1 MKILVV
7 EDDSETAQFL
17 VKSLADEGY
26 VVAHSPNGADGL
38 CQASRENFDVLIVD
52 RMLPKLDGLQLVKE
66 LRDRGNS
73 VPVLFLTALS
83 GIDDRVIGLNSG
95 GDDYLG
101 KPFAFAELSARVAA
115 LGRRNHVSPVGTKL
129 SLFDLEI
136 DLLSRAVRRAGRTI
150 DLQPRE
156 FQLLE
161 YLLRNVGKN
170 VTRAMLLENV
180 WGFHFDPHTNVVEAH
195 ISRLRS
201 KIDKGF
207 DIELLHTLRGSG
219 YCLRAPS

>member
-17 VKSLADEGY
+17 VKGLAGEGY
-26 VVAHSPNGADGL
+26 AVAHSADGADGL
-38 CQASRENFDVLIVD
+38 RQADRENFDVLIVD
-52 RMLPKLDGLQLVKE
+52 RMLPNLDGLQLVKE
-66 LRDRGNS
+66 LRGRGKRT
-73 VPVLFLTALS
+73 PVLFLTALG
-83 GIDDRVIGLNSG
+83 GIDDRVIGLNGG
-95 GDDYLG
+95 GDDYLV
-101 KPFAFAELSARVAA
+101 KPFAFAELIARVAV
-115 LGRRNHVSPVGTKL
+115 LGRRNHSSPVDAKF
-129 SLFDLEI
+129 SLFDLEV
-136 DLLSRAVRRAGRTI
+136 DVLTRAVRRAGRKI

-161 YLLRNVGKN
+161 YLLRNVGRI

-195 ISRLRS
+195 ISRLRG

-207 DIELLHTLRGSG
+207 DVELIHTVRRSG